1 MRKVSNNVVLSAF
14 SSDVA
19 LGCNEKL
26 VGVPGCNLATK
37 SNIGYSYLFIDYFII
52 KNLIKNSL
60 KKIKKK

>member
-52 KNLIKNSL
+52 KKT
-60 KKIKKK
+60 